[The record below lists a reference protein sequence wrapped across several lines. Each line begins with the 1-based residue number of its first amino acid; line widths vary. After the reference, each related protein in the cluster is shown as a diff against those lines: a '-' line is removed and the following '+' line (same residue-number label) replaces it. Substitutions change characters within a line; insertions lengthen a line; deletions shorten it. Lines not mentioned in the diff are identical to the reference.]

1 MRALP
6 SQTTDTAMTHGR
18 VLHILKC
25 YRPDFTG
32 EGVFLERCSA
42 VMQELA
48 GGVEHDLLVTHT
60 PQPKDL
66 GEPATCST
74 LSRVIYLTNGP
85 VGEGWRHTK
94 LLAWCAANLHRYD
107 TVHVRTHADWY
118 FLSYALTRLFG
129 RRLALSATLDD
140 SLPVLISRY
149 RSSLRGVAARG
160 FRLFNDYVS
169 ISPKLQAE
177 TLGHGA
183 APEHCHLI
191 PCGITVPPRV
201 PGRRE
206 AMRARIGAGPDH
218 PVMLFVGGL

>member
-1 MRALP
+1 
-6 SQTTDTAMTHGR
+6 MTHGR
-18 VLHILKC
+18 VLHILKY

-60 PQPKDL
+60 PRPQDP
-66 GEPATCST
+66 GETATCST
-74 LSRVIYLTNGP
+74 LSRVIYLATGP
-85 VGEGWRHTK
+85 MDEGKRHAK

-118 FLSYALTRLFG
+118 FLSYALARLLG
-129 RRLALSATLDD
+129 RRLVLSATLDD

-149 RSSLRGVAARG
+149 RPSLRGIAARG
-160 FRLFNDYVS
+160 FRLFDAYVS

-177 TLGHGA
+177 T
-183 APEHCHLI
+183 
-191 PCGITVPPRV
+191 
-201 PGRRE
+201 
-206 AMRARIGAGPDH
+206 
-218 PVMLFVGGL
+218 